1 MKRFRITET
10 VECCRELFIEAES
23 WTEARDKYAER
34 IYSEDWKEC
43 EPNLSRIDLDLMG
56 DEEIEYDF
64 LNVVDRV
71 ELTGFEEDDNPVLAE
86 KDKQLKEA

>member
-10 VECCRELFIEAES
+10 VECCREVFIEAES
-23 WTEARDKYAER
+23 WTEARNKYAECTDL
-34 IYSEDWKEC
+34 DWKEC
-43 EPNLSRIDLDLMG
+43 DPYLSRIDLDLMG

-71 ELTGFEEDDNPVLAE
+71 ELTGFEDEDNPVLAE
-86 KDKQLKEA
+86 KDKQIKEA